1 MAEDRRIVFAGTP
14 EFAQIVLAQLLARQ
28 DHVVGVLTQ
37 PDRPA
42 GRGRKLQASPVK
54 TLAMQAGLPVLQPES
69 SRSPETLDWLAQ
81 LAPDLL
87 IVVAF
92 GQILP
97 QAMLDLPRLG
107 AINVHASLLPAWR
120 GAAPIV
126 RALAAGDQ
134 KTGICIMQMEA
145 GLDSGPVLWTRSTPI
160 LDTDTGASLHD
171 RLAELGAEALCEA
184 LDRLWLGELRPQP
197 QDHERAIYAK
207 KLRKEEARIDWS
219 QDAATSERL
228 IRAYHPYPVAHT
240 SFREQPLRVWAA
252 RLGGASGVPGT
263 LITNTPEGPEV
274 ACGQGS
280 LVLTRV
286 QPAGKA
292 QLSGADFVR
301 GYRPQAGEVF
311 A

>member
-1 MAEDRRIVFAGTP
+1 MAEGRRIVFAGTP
-14 EFAQIVLAQLLARQ
+14 DFAERVLARLLAR
-28 DHVVGVLTQ
+28 HEEIVGVVTQ

-54 TLAMQAGLPVLQPES
+54 ALALQAGLPILQPES
-69 SRSPETLDWLAQ
+69 SRAPETLDWLRNV
-81 LAPDLL
+81 APDLL

-97 QAMLDLPRLG
+97 QAILDTPRLG

-126 RALAAGDQ
+126 RALAAGDSE
-134 KTGICIMQMEA
+134 TGICIMQMEA
-145 GLDSGPVLWTRSTPI
+145 GLDSGPVLWTRKTPI

-171 RLAELGAEALCEA
+171 RLAELGADALAEA
-184 LDRLWLGELRPQP
+184 LDRLWLGELQAVP
-197 QDHERAIYAK
+197 QDHEQVSYAK
-207 KLRKEEARIDWS
+207 KLRKEEAHIDWS
-219 QDAATSERL
+219 KDAATLARL
-228 IRAYHPYPVAHT
+228 VRAYNPYPVTHT
-240 SFREQPLRVWAA
+240 GFREQPLRVWSA
-252 RLGGASGVPGT
+252 RLGNAAGTPGT
-263 LITNTPEGPEV
+263 LIVNTPEGPEV
-274 ACGQGS
+274 ACGRGS

-292 QLSGADFVR
+292 QLSGGDFGR
-301 GYRPQAGEVF
+301 GYRLQEGEVF

>member
-1 MAEDRRIVFAGTP
+1 MAEGRRIVFAGTP
-14 EFAQIVLAQLLARQ
+14 TFAAVVLAHLLQRGEEL
-28 DHVVGVLTQ
+28 VGVLTQ

-54 TLAMQAGLPVLQPES
+54 VLASEAGLPILQPES
-69 SRSPETLDWLAQ
+69 SRAPETLDWLRQ

-120 GAAPIV
+120 GAAAIA
-126 RALAAGDQ
+126 RAIAAGDAE
-134 KTGICIMQMEA
+134 TGICIMQMEA
-145 GLDSGPVLWTRSTPI
+145 GLDSGPVLWTRTTPI
-160 LDTDTGASLHD
+160 LDTDTAATLHD
-171 RLAELGAEALCEA
+171 RLAELGAEALGEA
-184 LDRLWLGELRPQP
+184 LDRLWVGGLQAVP
-197 QDHERAIYAK
+197 QDASQVSYAK
-207 KLRKEEARIDWS
+207 KLRKEEARIDWAQS
-219 QDAATSERL
+219 ASVLDRQ
-228 IRAYHPYPVAHT
+228 IRAFHPYPVAHT
-240 SFREQPLRVWAA
+240 EFRGQPLRIWS
-252 RLGGASGVPGT
+252 ASRGVGVGSPGT
-263 LITNTPEGPEV
+263 VIALRAEGPEI
-274 ACGQGS
+274 ACGEGS

-301 GYRPQAGEVF
+301 GYRPLPGEVL